1 MKYIIKLM
9 SLLLVITSFAS
20 CEEEE
25 VLVSDFNG
33 RDPFPIIEQGTTEA
47 SQLAYGFL
55 EEHELHMYY
64 DLEGEEALQTEY
76 GAMGKPSKFV
86 DGVLP
91 ADEERAVI
99 FLNLID
105 EMFDL
110 FSDYRELHFAR
121 RWILVGNG
129 FSSSTAEKLDTYGYN
144 RDILYY
150 NTQGTQ
156 MISNVNNDFEF
167 NLSLTKEMLLFAYFY
182 AYVDHSYNIPEDFSS
197 ISGDIYRRYTFSSIP
212 FHTSATEYDEEGAT
226 DAGFVHPWGLTAISL
241 KPHEDWESYI
251 VWIISRPKAERDV
264 WLTTKPNIKAKYDI
278 VVESMMTDLNMDL
291 EALSIQ
297 WQSVGI

>member
-1 MKYIIKLM
+1 MKFIIKLI
-9 SLLLVITSFAS
+9 SLSVLISLFTA
-20 CEEEE
+20 CESEE
-25 VLVSDFNG
+25 VIISDFNG
-33 RDPFPIIEQGTTEA
+33 KDPFPLIEEGTTEA
-47 SQLAYGFL
+47 SQLAFGLL

-76 GAMGKPSKFV
+76 GAISLASRFG
-86 DGVLP
+86 DGII
-91 ADEERAVI
+91 AAEEERAVV
-99 FLNLID
+99 FLKLID

-110 FSDYRELHFAR
+110 FSDYRELQLAR
-121 RWILVGNG
+121 RWMLVGNG
-129 FSSSTAEKLDTYGYN
+129 FSSSTAEQLNTYGYS

-156 MISNVNNDFEF
+156 ILSSVNNTFEF
-167 NLSLTKEMLLFAYFY
+167 DLSLTKEMLLFAYFY
-182 AYVDHSYNIPEDFSS
+182 AYIDYTYDIPEEFSS
-197 ISGDIYRRYTFSSIP
+197 ISGDIYRQYTFHSVP
-212 FHTSATEYDEEGAT
+212 FYTSATEYDEEGAT
-226 DAGFVHPWGLTAISL
+226 DAGFVHPWGPQSISL
-241 KPHEDWESYI
+241 KPHEDWESYV

-264 WLTTKPNIKAKYDI
+264 WLDTKPLIKAKYDI